1 MFNSVSENF
10 ESQNPKEDIAGF
22 GGPMIVD
29 FFATWCGPCRMLSTV
44 LKRVHEKYGDS
55 LKIIKV
61 DIDKHEE
68 FAREYGIM
76 SVPTLFFY
84 LNGEVVSQRSGFI
97 SENDLCD
104 IIESQLMKKI

>member
-1 MFNSVSENF
+1 MFNTVSNNF
-10 ESQNPKEDIAGF
+10 ESENPKEDITNF
-22 GGPMIVD
+22 SGPMIVD
-29 FFATWCGPCRMLSTV
+29 FFATWCGPCKMLSPV
-44 LKRVHEKYGDS
+44 LERVHEKYGDS
-55 LKIIKV
+55 LKILKV

-68 FAREYGIM
+68 LARKYEVM

>member
-1 MFNSVSENF
+1 MFNTVSNNF
-10 ESQNPKEDIAGF
+10 ESENPKEDITTF

-29 FFATWCGPCRMLSTV
+29 FFATWCGPCKMLSPV
-44 LKRVHEKYGDS
+44 LERVHEKYGDS
-55 LKIIKV
+55 LKILKV

-68 FAREYGIM
+68 LAREYEVM

-97 SENDLCD
+97 SENELCD

>member
-1 MFNSVSENF
+1 MFNTVSNNF
-10 ESQNPKEDIAGF
+10 ESENPKEDIANF
-22 GGPMIVD
+22 NGPMIVD
-29 FFATWCGPCRMLSTV
+29 FFATWCGPCKMLSPV
-44 LKRVHEKYGDS
+44 LERVHEKYGDS
-55 LKIIKV
+55 LKILKV

-68 FAREYGIM
+68 LAREYEVM

-84 LNGEVVSQRSGFI
+84 LNGEIVSQRSGFI

>member
-1 MFNSVSENF
+1 MFNTTSKHF
-10 ESQNPKEDIAGF
+10 EVENPKVEITTF

-29 FFATWCGPCRMLSTV
+29 FFATWCGPCKMLSPV
-44 LKRVHEKYGDS
+44 LERVHEKYGDS
-55 LKIIKV
+55 LKIIKI

-68 FAREYGIM
+68 LAREYEVM

-97 SENDLCD
+97 SENDLCN
-104 IIESQLMKKI
+104 IIESQLMLKI

>member
-1 MFNSVSENF
+1 MFNSISNNF
-10 ESQNPKEDIAGF
+10 ESENPKEDIANF
-22 GGPMIVD
+22 SGPMIVD
-29 FFATWCGPCRMLSTV
+29 FFATWCGPCKMLSPV
-44 LKRVHEKYGDS
+44 LERVHEKYGDS
-55 LKIIKV
+55 LKILKI

-68 FAREYGIM
+68 LAREYEVM